1 MTDIAQVLMTWEPD
15 DLDGAV
21 ARVTRSIESFGAACD
36 RSGLRGAV
44 VLVDGAFDAAV
55 RGSSLPIGS
64 PDEVIAEAAA
74 LSDMLG
80 LTFDAFGSEMGAHA
94 WPSESFKL
102 TMALRAASSVAPV
115 VIRLDS
121 DESLTG
127 ATDLSAAVDAMRD
140 HHGAMVTWDTVGEQA
155 HGSQNVG
162 TKRHL
167 RMFASS
173 PTLTAGPAYHGSY
186 SVFDHARNE
195 WLALRKRGEENAGL
209 DAARVADA
217 SSLVTI
223 TNHPAARSASMHE
236 AKARLLAHR
245 YEGACSD
252 R

>member
-21 ARVTRSIESFGAACD
+21 ARVTRSIESFGAACE

-44 VLVDGAFDAAV
+44 VLVDGAFDAAWC
-55 RGSSLPIGS
+55 GGDLP
-64 PDEVIAEAAA
+64 
-74 LSDMLG
+74 
-80 LTFDAFGSEMGAHA
+80 FGSARDVIVEAQAVAGMYGLRWQLEGAGR
-94 WPSESFKL
+94 WPAESVKL
-102 TMALRAASSVAPV
+102 THALRCAGLRSPAL
-115 VIRLDS
+115 IRLDS
-121 DESLTG
+121 DETLTDD
-127 ATDLSAAVDAMRD
+127 TDLGAALDAMRG

-155 HGSQNVG
+155 HGSQQVG

-167 RMFASS
+167 RMFTSS

-186 SVFDHARNE
+186 KVYDGE
-195 WLALRKRGEENAGL
+195 WLALRKRGDENAGL
-209 DAARVADA
+209 ATARVVDC

-223 TNHPAARSASMHE
+223 TNHPAERSPAMHE

-245 YEGACSD
+245 YEGAMSD